1 MKIFFL
7 DIIYINKKQLNKNVE
22 KIKEQIEYN
31 KDREKESE

>member
-7 DIIYINKKQLNKNVE
+7 YIIYINKKQLNKNVE

>member
-1 MKIFFL
+1 MKIFIF